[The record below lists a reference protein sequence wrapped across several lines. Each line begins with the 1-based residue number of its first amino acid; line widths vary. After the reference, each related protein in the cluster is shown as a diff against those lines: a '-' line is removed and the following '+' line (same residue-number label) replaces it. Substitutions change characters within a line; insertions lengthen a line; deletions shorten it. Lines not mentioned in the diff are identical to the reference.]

1 MFPKLPF
8 LERLSRLNS
17 HFSVPWV
24 GGTEANQSS
33 GLMVP
38 LRAFLPQGSE
48 LSSFPSTEIGPIC
61 LLWQCLSFISDTLFP
76 QIFPSEALQ
85 QLCNTCLTN
94 KDSAPLVLRHS
105 WRRENT
111 SSLSP
116 DGLPHLTLF
125 QWEGHPHSM
134 SLPLFL
140 KSCWSC

>member
-1 MFPKLPF
+1 MFPKLSF

-17 HFSVPWV
+17 HFSVLRV

-33 GLMVP
+33 GLMAP
-38 LRAFLPQGSE
+38 LRALPPQGSE

-76 QIFPSEALQ
+76 QMFPSVALQ
-85 QLCNTCLTN
+85 ELFNTCLTN
-94 KDSAPLVLRHS
+94 KYSTLLMLCHTWGS
-105 WRRENT
+105 ENT

-116 DGLPHLTLF
+116 EGLPHLTLF
-125 QWEGHPHSM
+125 QQEGYPRSI
-134 SLPLFL
+134 SLLLFL